1 VFIFHYS
8 YQVDVESI
16 TPLTGPITGGT
27 LLQVN
32 GKGFGETIDDVSVSI
47 GNSDTACHVMEVT
60 SSYVKCLTPAL
71 TAGVADVKVICDFFF
86 RQCLRFVH
94 FYKMFSGWSANFP
107 FFRNNFQ
114 IYSFILKYL
123 I

>member
-16 TPLTGPITGGT
+16 TPLTGPLSGGT
-27 LLQVN
+27 LLQIN

-71 TAGVADVKVICDFFF
+71 TAGVADVKVICDLFFSSVF
-86 RQCLRFVH
+86 KICTFL
-94 FYKMFSGWSANFP
+94 
-107 FFRNNFQ
+107 
-114 IYSFILKYL
+114 
-123 I
+123 